1 MNNQIAKAMNQ
12 DVMNILTPINGSSAT
27 LIESDDQVVI
37 ADGTATVNVVS
48 GDSDAGHEDGL
59 ILRET
64 YMKEFSGGKKKRRH
78 SRSSP
83 SEKRTSKMQGAT
95 TPTAPIPISPNSK
108 NQNRLTQAA
117 IEARSAIAKLN

>member
-1 MNNQIAKAMNQ
+1 MNNQLAKAMNQ

-64 YMKEFSGGKKKRRH
+64 YMKEFSGGKRKRRH

-83 SEKRTSKMQGAT
+83 SEKRASKMQSAVLT
-95 TPTAPIPISPNSK
+95 TSTPTSLNNK
-108 NQNRLTQAA
+108 N
-117 IEARSAIAKLN
+117 

>member
-1 MNNQIAKAMNQ
+1 MNQ
-12 DVMNILTPINGSSAT
+12 DVMNILTPVNGSSAT
-27 LIESDDQVVI
+27 FIESDDLVVI

-64 YMKEFSGGKKKRRH
+64 YMNEFSGGKKKRRY

-83 SEKRTSKMQGAT
+83 SEKRGSKMQGAT
-95 TPTAPIPISPNSK
+95 TPIAPTPTSPDSK
-108 NQNRLTQAA
+108 NQNQLTQAA
-117 IEARSAIAKLN
+117 IEAKSAIAKLN